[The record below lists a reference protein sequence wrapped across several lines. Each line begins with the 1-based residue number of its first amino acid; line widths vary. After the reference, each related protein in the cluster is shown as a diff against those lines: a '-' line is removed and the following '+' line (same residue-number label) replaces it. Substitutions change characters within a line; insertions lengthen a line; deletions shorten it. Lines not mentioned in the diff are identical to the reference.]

1 MPRLHDQALALLL
14 GAGTTTTIEAAA
26 LLLKEVKL
34 LRLRRNLKI
43 DAVVGLHEFDPKTP
57 QFPQLLMYTRLIFS
71 HSQVQMVENLLVNVL
86 LTADGLKK
94 SIERSQYISEANA
107 LLCEVTPL
115 LLPPLHQISC
125 KALQN

>member
-26 LLLKEVKL
+26 LLLKE
-34 LRLRRNLKI
+34 
-43 DAVVGLHEFDPKTP
+43 
-57 QFPQLLMYTRLIFS
+57 
-71 HSQVQMVENLLVNVL
+71 VQMVENLLVNVL

-107 LLCEVTPL
+107 LLCKVDSVRML
-115 LLPPLHQISC
+115 LKSLDGQTVSKSKEDTAVVEGLPTTSSC
-125 KALQN
+125 SVVS